1 MPTQEERLQR
11 VEFDLRQFKTETV
24 KVYGDMAFEMTIIK
38 GLTENAI
45 GRLATL
51 SDTTEKRFERV
62 DIRLDAMDA
71 HLESMD
77 KRLDSMDKRLERV
90 ETHLEQLEESMD
102 RRLERVE
109 THFEQL
115 ETKFDEH
122 TTLLT
127 QILARLPKAP

>member
-11 VEFDLRQFKTETV
+11 VEFDLRQFKTETI
-24 KVYGDMAFEMTIIK
+24 KAYGDMAFEMTIIK

-51 SDTTEKRFERV
+51 SDTTEKHFERV

-71 HLESMD
+71 HLDSMD
-77 KRLDSMDKRLERV
+77 TRLDSMDTRLERV
-90 ETHLEQLEESMD
+90 ET
-102 RRLERVE
+102 R
-109 THFEQL
+109 FEQL